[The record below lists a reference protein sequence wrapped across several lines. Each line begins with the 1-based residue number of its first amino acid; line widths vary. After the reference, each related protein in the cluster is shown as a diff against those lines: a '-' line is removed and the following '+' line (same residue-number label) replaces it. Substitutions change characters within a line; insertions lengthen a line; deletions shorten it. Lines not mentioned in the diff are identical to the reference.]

1 MADDKKIIIDE
12 DWKDQAKREKEEL
25 AAEKKIEEVEK
36 ATESEEAKAAPERGP
51 LPAANMTGLIS
62 MLGTQAFFAM
72 GAFGAEEGV
81 EPKVDLEM
89 AKYSIDMLGVIDEKT
104 KGNLSEEEAAAL
116 EGTLH
121 KLRMTYVNV
130 SKKSD

>member
-1 MADDKKIIIDE
+1 MADEKKIIIDE

-25 AAEKKIEEVEK
+25 AAAEKIEKAEK
-36 ATESEEAKAAPERGP
+36 AEEATETPERGP
-51 LPAANMTGLIS
+51 LPAADMTGLIS

-72 GAFGAEEGV
+72 GAFGTEEGQ
-81 EPKVDLEM
+81 EPKIDLEM

-104 KGNLSEEEAAAL
+104 KGNLSDEEAAAL

-121 KLRMTYVNV
+121 QLRMTYVNV
-130 SKKSD
+130 SK

>member
-1 MADDKKIIIDE
+1 MADEKKIIIDE

-25 AAEKKIEEVEK
+25 AAAEKIEEAEK
-36 ATESEEAKAAPERGP
+36 AVEESKETPERGP
-51 LPAANMTGLIS
+51 LPVADMTGLIS

-89 AKYSIDMLGVIDEKT
+89 AKYSIDMLGVIEEKT
-104 KGNLSEEEAAAL
+104 KGNLSEQEAAAL

-121 KLRMTYVNV
+121 QLRMTYVNV
-130 SKKSD
+130 SKA